1 MSLTV
6 RQRCAAVLRKFW
18 VLQAA
23 DDLFFLFLLFRQR
36 IRNRNFR
43 LSHPYVCVPPASI
56 LYDILGTCD
65 IEGFYIS
72 GKEHASSIGE
82 IIGQTFTGRPLKIL
96 EWGCGP
102 ARVLQY
108 LQSSSDDQWELWG
121 SDYNPATVN
130 WCRINLPQIQ
140 FLHNNLEPP
149 IQAEPGSFDV
159 IYCISVFTHLSES
172 LHYQWIQ
179 EILRL
184 LKPGG
189 LFISTFHGN
198 CYRNHLSPEEQKKFD
213 SGELVVRD
221 KIREGKKNFS
231 AYHGDRFVYNLL
243 SPFSSFWC
251 LDKLAF
257 QQTVWC
263 ALK

>member
-1 MSLTV
+1 MSLTL
-6 RQRCAAVLRKFW
+6 RQRCAAVLRKMCL
-18 VLQAA
+18 LQLA
-23 DDLFFLFLLFRQR
+23 DYLFFLFLLFRQR
-36 IRNRNFR
+36 EGNRNFCQN
-43 LSHPYVCVPPASI
+43 HPEVCVPPAAI

-65 IEGFYIS
+65 IAGFFLS
-72 GKEHASSIGE
+72 GKEHASSIGK
-82 IIGQTFTGRPLKIL
+82 IICQSHAGRPLKIL

-108 LQSSSDDQWELWG
+108 LQSPSDDLWELYG
-121 SDYNPATVN
+121 SDYNPVTID
-130 WCRINLPQIQ
+130 WCRTNLPQIQ
-140 FLHNNLEPP
+140 FINNSLEPP
-149 IQAEPGSFDV
+149 IKAVSESFDV

-172 LHYQWIQ
+172 LHYQWMQ
-179 EILRL
+179 EIIRL

-198 CYRNHLSPEEQKKFD
+198 SYRDHLSLEEQKKFD
-213 SGELVVRD
+213 NGELVVRD
-221 KIREGKKNFS
+221 NIREGKKNFA
-231 AYHGDRFVYNLL
+231 AYHGDLFVNNFL

-251 LDKLAF
+251 LDEPSM

>member
-1 MSLTV
+1 MNLTI
-6 RQRCAAVLRKFW
+6 RQRCAAVLRKLW
-18 VLQAA
+18 LLQLA
-23 DDLFFLFLLFRQR
+23 DYIFFLILLVRQR
-36 IRNRNFR
+36 ERNRNFG
-43 LSHPYVCVPPASI
+43 LNHPEVCVPPASI

-65 IEGFYIS
+65 VAGFFLS
-72 GKEHASSIGE
+72 GKEHASSIGQ
-82 IIGQTFTGRPLKIL
+82 IICQTHSGRPLKIL

-108 LQSSSDDQWELWG
+108 LQSPSDDRWELYG
-121 SDYNPATVN
+121 SDYNPITVN
-130 WCRINLPQIQ
+130 WCCNNLPQIH
-140 FLHNNLEPP
+140 FYHNDLEPP
-149 IQAEPGSFDV
+149 IQATSESFDV

-172 LHYQWIQ
+172 LHYQWVQ

-189 LFISTFHGN
+189 LFISTFHGHR
-198 CYRNHLSPEEQKKFD
+198 YRDHLSPEEQVKFD
-213 SGELVVRD
+213 NGELVVRG
-221 KIREGKKNFS
+221 KIREGKKNFAS
-231 AYHGDRFVYNLL
+231 YHGDCFVQKLL

-251 LDKLAF
+251 IDEPGL